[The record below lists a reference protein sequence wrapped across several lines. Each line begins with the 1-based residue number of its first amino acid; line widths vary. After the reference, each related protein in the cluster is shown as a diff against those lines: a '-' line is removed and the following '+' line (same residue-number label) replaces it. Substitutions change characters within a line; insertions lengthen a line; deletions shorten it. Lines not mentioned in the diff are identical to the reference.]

1 MQLEV
6 LEVNGVELLQ
16 EAVVSQE
23 LLEVGSAEQELL
35 EVGTQGPPG
44 PRGPA
49 GPAGGSTVSKTAGE
63 NLGGNRLTRLNTSDQ
78 AVYASAD
85 QIAHAGLVF
94 GMTLGAAA
102 SGADVDL
109 MRSGELEEVS
119 WNWTPGLPVYL
130 GLNGVPTQTLP
141 LTAVFSLVIGFP
153 ITPTKLV
160 ISIREPIILS

>member
-1 MQLEV
+1 MSEI
-6 LEVNGVELLQ
+6 LEVNGTELLQ
-16 EAVVSQE
+16 QSVTSIE
-23 LLEVGSAEQELL
+23 LLEPAAAVSQLL
-35 EVGTQGPPG
+35 EIGIQGPPG

-49 GPAGGSTVSKTAGE
+49 GQAGGSTVSKTAGE
-63 NLGGNRLTRLNTSDQ
+63 NLGGNRLTRLNASEQ

-85 QIAHAGLVF
+85 QITHAGFVF
-94 GMTLGAAA
+94 GMTLGAAT

-141 LTAVFSLVIGFP
+141 PEAVFSLVIGFP